1 MEFCLVFWI
10 SLPMLIDYREGSY
23 LLALYEPIRSMLPV
37 CATCQGDGYVWK
49 ECYTHNKSKE
59 SCPDCR
65 ATGRQLCTLNSG
77 DVAIPGNGPSGP
89 VLVGVE
95 VKTFS
100 DLISSMDSGRLQAT
114 QIPLMYEDYPD
125 ERWILVIGDYR
136 PSPTDNA
143 LQTFIKQFVC
153 HNIAC
158 PHLLDHPDKPYRFYD
173 NYKRTPECPKCGIQN
188 ARIAWSNWSDYAFGG
203 GTRPYSYLESFL
215 SGPSL
220 SRFNFR
226 VKSVPDYETA
236 AVWLS
241 TIAAS
246 WSKPYSSHRSM
257 KVMDESRRV
266 VKHPMMDVRQYARLE
281 HAMKLPGVGYELASE
296 MAKTFTSVRSMYN
309 ADTDTLAEIATTSSK
324 GRKVRMGKTR
334 AEAINKY
341 LS

>member
-1 MEFCLVFWI
+1 
-10 SLPMLIDYREGSY
+10 MLIDYREGSY
-23 LLALYEPIRSMLPV
+23 LLALYEPIRSALPM
-37 CATCQGDGYVWK
+37 CASCGGQGYIIDGSHCLIDHV
-49 ECYTHNKSKE
+49 

-77 DVAIPGNGPSGP
+77 DVAIPGNGSSGH

-114 QIPLMYEDYPD
+114 QIPAMCEDYPD

-136 PSPTDNA
+136 PSPADNA
-143 LQTFIKQFVC
+143 LQTRISQFEC
-153 HNIAC
+153 FGGGHTGDA
-158 PHLLDHPDKPYRFYD
+158 KTRRFYE
-173 NYKRTPECPKCGIQN
+173 NYKRNPPCPKCGGPSK
-188 ARIAWSNWSDYAFGG
+188 RIWSDWTDYTFGG
-203 GTRPYSYLESFL
+203 GTRPYSFLESFL

-220 SRFNFR
+220 SRYGFR
-226 VKSVPDYETA
+226 AKSVPDYETA
-236 AVWLS
+236 AVWLA
-241 TIAAS
+241 TISAS

-266 VKHPMMDVRQYARLE
+266 VKHPMMDVRQHARIE

-296 MAKTFTSVRSMYN
+296 MAKTFMTVRQMYN

-334 AEAINKY
+334 ADAIDKY